1 MPVGVLK
8 ARGPMGFRSTSVK
21 HDQAWED
28 MSAYVPPLVYAFAV
42 NRGGVLGFL
51 KKVLGRAENE

>member
-1 MPVGVLK
+1 MAEGVLK

-28 MSAYVPPLVYAFAV
+28 MSPYVPPLVYAFAQD
-42 NRGGVLGFL
+42 RTVLASIRKIL
-51 KKVLGRAENE
+51 NKAENE

>member
-1 MPVGVLK
+1 MAEGVLK

-28 MSAYVPPLVYAFAV
+28 TSSYVPPLVYAFVEDQRA
-42 NRGGVLGFL
+42 RGSIRKMLE
-51 KKVLGRAENE
+51 KAENE

>member
-1 MPVGVLK
+1 MAEGVLK

-28 MSAYVPPLVYAFAV
+28 MTPYVPPLVYAFV
-42 NRGGVLGFL
+42 DDRRVLGSIR
-51 KKVLGRAENE
+51 KILGKAENE

>member
-1 MPVGVLK
+1 MAEGVSK

-28 MSAYVPPLVYAFAV
+28 SSAYVPPLVYAFV
-42 NRGGVLGFL
+42 NDPRVRGSLRKLLGN
-51 KKVLGRAENE
+51 VENE